1 MIMIIDIHIIL
12 KGLENTRLAYKSCYY
27 PFDIFKNQFWI
38 VWTQEKEEQI
48 QLTKEQLE
56 IKNQLLLAAAG
67 PNDDVTRQLMAQDD
81 VTRQLMDILKQAGGQ
96 EAEQPSESDSED
108 NTSVRGRDR

>member
-1 MIMIIDIHIIL
+1 M
-12 KGLENTRLAYKSCYY
+12 
-27 PFDIFKNQFWI
+27 
-38 VWTQEKEEQI
+38 
-48 QLTKEQLE
+48 
-56 IKNQLLLAAAG
+56 LAAAG

-108 NTSVRGRDR
+108 NTSVRGSDD